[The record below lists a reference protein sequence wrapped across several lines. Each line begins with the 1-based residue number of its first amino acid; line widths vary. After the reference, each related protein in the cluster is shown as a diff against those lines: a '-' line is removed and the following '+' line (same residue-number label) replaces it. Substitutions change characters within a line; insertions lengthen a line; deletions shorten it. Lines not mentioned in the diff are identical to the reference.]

1 MARGT
6 AEIDLGAIRRNCAT
20 LDAVAPGSL
29 LCAVVKANGYGH
41 GMVPVANAALEGGAG
56 WLGVA
61 AAAEAL
67 ELREAGVG
75 SPILVMG
82 SVESGEVPDLVGS
95 GCDLVV
101 WTDEALGWAT
111 DATGLARLHVKLDS
125 GMGRLGTR
133 DHALALSLAEQ
144 AEADPGA
151 ELVGV
156 TTHFATAELED
167 QAFLEQQNSLFS
179 QFSDSV
185 KHFAPNVLAHAAN
198 SAATLAR
205 ADTHHDMVR
214 CGVAIYGLDPFQLDP
229 STWGL
234 DPAMRLTSSI
244 ASVELAQAGD
254 TVGYGRNFKAERPTW
269 IATVPVGYADGISRH
284 LGGRADCLV
293 GGRRVPIVGNVSM
306 DNIALDLGTET
317 EAEVGDQ
324 VVLLGRDGEQLVLAE
339 EWATAAGTINYEIAT
354 GIGGR
359 TEFVHRSHK

>member
-6 AEIDLGAIRRNCAT
+6 AEIDLGAIRRNCAR
-20 LDAVAPGSL
+20 LDAVASESL

-41 GMVPVANAALEGGAG
+41 GMIPVAKAALEGGAA
-56 WLGVA
+56 WLAVA
-61 AAAEAL
+61 AASEAL

-82 SVESGEVPDLVGS
+82 SVESGEVQSLVGS
-95 GCDLVV
+95 DCDFVV
-101 WTDEALGWAT
+101 WTEEALGWARS
-111 DATGLARLHVKLDS
+111 ATGLARVHVKLDS

-133 DHALALSLAEQ
+133 DRSLALSLAEQ
-144 AEADPGA
+144 TEAESGT

-156 TTHFATAELED
+156 TTHFATAESED
-167 QAFLEQQNSLFS
+167 QTFLEEQNSLFA
-179 QFSDSV
+179 QFSESV
-185 KHFAPNVLAHAAN
+185 KRFAPNVLAHAAN
-198 SAATLAR
+198 SAATLTR
-205 ADTHHDMVR
+205 ADTHHEMVR

-234 DPAMRLTSSI
+234 QPAMRLTSRI

-254 TVGYGRNFKAERPTW
+254 TVGYGRKFKAERPTW
-269 IATVPVGYADGISRH
+269 IATVPLGYADGISRH
-284 LGGRADCLV
+284 LGGKVECLV

-306 DNIALDLGTET
+306 DNIALDLGPET
-317 EAEVGDQ
+317 EAAVGDQ

-339 EWATAAGTINYEIAT
+339 EWAAAAGTINYEIAT

-359 TEFVHRSHK
+359 TEFVRRSHK